1 MKKAITL
8 SFLGLLILAFSATVF
23 AQQAAPA
30 APAAAPVAA
39 PPALQFKAS
48 GFIDWNWHTYNN
60 VPNSGSTFPAIAGP
74 STQMVTGGTR
84 GAYLDKTVETNQTR
98 GRLKFD
104 MLYGKEM
111 SGTIFFEMDSVWG
124 NADGTRNS
132 AGFWNADRA
141 AVEVKHLYFD
151 FALPYFGVPVPM
163 TARIGIQPH
172 SVRPDLVAATD
183 GAGVT
188 LGFKADPVILS
199 AQWFKPSE
207 GKEFAFDDNDAYGLT
222 ADVNLGA
229 IKVGGYGLFYNMRNY
244 PNNYN
249 GATSFTSTS
258 TTSFTS
264 KIWWAGAY
272 GEGKLGP
279 VNFVGDFV
287 MDKGKVSDE
296 RITQTGDVDYKGYLV
311 RARVSYPWERFEF
324 GAGTIYGSGADLKKS
339 TTTGLPGTTPWG
351 TNASEVGMYV
361 VPAGSEST
369 IGTPDGVGLLTG
381 WPMTGNNPT
390 YGASYGGQ
398 HHRSDLGGMW
408 TGRLWTSYK
417 VAPWYKVTLIGQ
429 YIYDTTTNGNTYGN
443 ALDGA
448 GNPRD
453 DKDIGWEFGW
463 WNEFAVYGPN
473 LKFNVG
479 AAYLF
484 AGDAM
489 DIRVDGVNRSPNNPW
504 MVGSRFIYS
513 F

>member
-1 MKKAITL
+1 MTL
-8 SFLGLLILAFSATVF
+8 SFLGLLLLAFSATVF
-23 AQQAAPA
+23 AQQAAP
-30 APAAAPVAA
+30 

-48 GFIDWNWHTYNN
+48 GFIDWNWHEYNN
-60 VPNSGSTFPAIAGP
+60 VANSGGAAIAGP
-74 STQMVTGGTR
+74 STQLVTAGGAK
-84 GAYLDKTVETNQTR
+84 GAYLDKTVETSQTR

-104 MLYGKEM
+104 MIYGKEM
-111 SGTIFFEMDSVWG
+111 SGTVFFEMDSVWG

-132 AGFWNADRA
+132 AGYWGADRA

-151 FALPYFGVPVPM
+151 FAIPYFGIPIPM
-163 TARIGIQPH
+163 TARIGVQPH
-172 SVRPDLVAATD
+172 SIRTDLVAATD

-188 LGFKADPVILS
+188 LGFKADPVIIS

-207 GKEFAFDDNDAYGLT
+207 GKEFASDDTDAYGVT

-229 IKVGGYGLFYNMRNY
+229 IKIGGYGVFYNMRNY

-249 GATSFTSTS
+249 GATSFTAASVS
-258 TTSFTS
+258 SFSS
-264 KIWWAGAY
+264 KMWWAGVY

-279 VNFVGDFV
+279 VNFVADAV
-287 MDKGKVSDE
+287 MNQGKVNDE
-296 RITQTGDVDYKGYLV
+296 RITQTGSVDYQGYLL
-311 RARVSYPWERFEF
+311 RARVVYPWERFEF
-324 GAGTIYGSGADLKKS
+324 GAGTIYGSGADLKKAS
-339 TTTGLPGTTPWG
+339 RDGLPGSTPYG
-351 TNASEVGMYV
+351 TAARDVNMYV
-361 VPAGSEST
+361 APIGSESG

-381 WPMTGNNPT
+381 WPVTGLAPGYSTSSATTFSRLN
-390 YGASYGGQ
+390 
-398 HHRSDLGGMW
+398 LGGMW

-429 YIYDTTTNGNTYGN
+429 YIMDTTVNGNTIGN
-443 ALDGA
+443 ALSNDGSH
-448 GNPRD
+448 PRND
-453 DKDIGWEFGW
+453 TDIGWEFGW

-489 DIRVDGVNRSPNNPW
+489 DLRVDGVNRSMNNPW
-504 MVGSRFIYS
+504 MVGSRVIYS